1 VQPAADLPEAHFFD
15 LSGSNQLLATGQQSY
30 LVVRLVKDL
39 PANQYPNAVGFAIP
53 FARIGVNVEIFYNR
67 VKHQAIAG
75 GVDADAL
82 LAYTLT
88 HEIGHVLLR
97 SLEHTIAG
105 IMRARWDHD
114 SIRRAG
120 LERMAF
126 LPEQA
131 RQMRET
137 VERFNLQE
145 QALAGI
151 DLRDHN

>member
-1 VQPAADLPEAHFFD
+1 VQPAADLPEAHLFD
-15 LSGSNQLLATGQQSY
+15 LSGSNKLLATGQQSC

-53 FARIGVNVEIFYNR
+53 LARIGVNVEIFYNR
-67 VKHQAIAG
+67 VKHQAMAD

-97 SLEHTIAG
+97 SLEHATGG
-105 IMRARWDHD
+105 IMRARWDHA
-114 SIRRAG
+114 SIRPAG

-137 VERFNLQE
+137 VERFNRQE
-145 QALAGI
+145 KALAGI
-151 DLRDHN
+151 DLRGHN

>member
-1 VQPAADLPEAHFFD
+1 LAD
-15 LSGSNQLLATGQQSY
+15 
-30 LVVRLVKDL
+30 
-39 PANQYPNAVGFAIP
+39 
-53 FARIGVNVEIFYNR
+53 
-67 VKHQAIAG
+67 

-97 SLEHTIAG
+97 SLEHAIGG

-114 SIRRAG
+114 SIRPAG

-126 LPEQA
+126 LPAQA

-137 VERFNLQE
+137 AERFNLQE
-145 QALAGI
+145 QALTGI
-151 DLRDHN
+151 EEH